1 MCKIIRWNF
10 FSPCGHRFLPN
21 LLLKRPLSFPK
32 SRFSSFN
39 FCFGFYRIIQKDTPT
54 PPLYRSFRQYTSP
67 KTDFEDWQLG
77 FFLSFFCLFKRFG
90 ISLPILPPPFK
101 NDATNQWIARGL
113 GWGFILLYKHYST
126 KYKTIRFY
134 ILNSFSLQSQC
145 IYCNMQNLEDWINEK
160 KNNFDIFSDTSDG
173 WLYMYKTF
181 TIRWPFTVSLIF
193 MKGKNSEIIVCVCII
208 CVCGGVGWKG
218 CKNLGHFHWKNLYVQ
233 Y

>member
-1 MCKIIRWNF
+1 MFWLLSNHSKRHPHPPHIPQNRFWRLATRGF
-10 FSPCGHRFLPN
+10 FS
-21 LLLKRPLSFPK
+21 
-32 SRFSSFN
+32 
-39 FCFGFYRIIQKDTPT
+39 
-54 PPLYRSFRQYTSP
+54 
-67 KTDFEDWQLG
+67 
-77 FFLSFFCLFKRFG
+77 SFFCLFKRFG

-160 KNNFDIFSDTSDG
+160 KIT
-173 WLYMYKTF
+173 
-181 TIRWPFTVSLIF
+181 LIYF
-193 MKGKNSEIIVCVCII
+193 LTQAMVEYTCIKHLLLGDHSRFLSYLWKEKIQRLLCVCII

>member
-1 MCKIIRWNF
+1 MAFIE
-10 FSPCGHRFLPN
+10 
-21 LLLKRPLSFPK
+21 SFK
-32 SRFSSFN
+32 
-39 FCFGFYRIIQKDTPT
+39 KT
-54 PPLYRSFRQYTSP
+54 PPPPTHPPKQILKIGNYR
-67 KTDFEDWQLG
+67 G
-77 FFLSFFCLFKRFG
+77 FFSFFCLFKRFG

-193 MKGKNSEIIVCVCII
+193 MKGKNSEIIVCVHNM
-208 CVCGGVGWKG
+208 CVWWGGVEGLQKFGTFSLKKPLCSILDNKLFHGFCVLFKLAGW
-218 CKNLGHFHWKNLYVQ
+218 LW
-233 Y
+233 